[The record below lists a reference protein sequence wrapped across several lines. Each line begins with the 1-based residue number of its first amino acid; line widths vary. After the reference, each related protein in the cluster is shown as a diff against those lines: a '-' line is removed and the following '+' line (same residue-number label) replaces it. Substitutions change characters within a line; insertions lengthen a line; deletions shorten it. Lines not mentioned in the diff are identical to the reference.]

1 MVKCEKITKY
11 TRSLYE
17 TVNKDGEQSKRICG
31 ILKLS
36 TDKKSRKGAIYMNN
50 NNFQF
55 GREDYLDFLCANY
68 YAVREFCLDYD
79 LILPLSEDLGF
90 IRNYLDDNLLEVLE
104 CVFGWKNLR
113 EMESVLRS
121 YNEKLKKK
129 GYYNYGKNK
138 RRYN

>member
-1 MVKCEKITKY
+1 
-11 TRSLYE
+11 
-17 TVNKDGEQSKRICG
+17 
-31 ILKLS
+31 
-36 TDKKSRKGAIYMNN
+36 MNN

-79 LILPLSEDLGF
+79 LILPLSEDFGF

-104 CVFGWKNLR
+104 CVFGWNNLR

>member
-1 MVKCEKITKY
+1 
-11 TRSLYE
+11 
-17 TVNKDGEQSKRICG
+17 
-31 ILKLS
+31 
-36 TDKKSRKGAIYMNN
+36 MNN

-68 YAVREFCLDYD
+68 YAVREFCLYYD